1 MSVCIC
7 LQVATSPTKRF
18 RKATPTLGYLSCVL
32 SPEVHCVYIPP
43 ILCGSG
49 IISFYQ
55 RFKTALMDRTKT
67 ETRRGWSERTS
78 RTKSF
83 LGRMKLGFK
92 QGLFLRATCGVDSKK
107 RPVVIGWI
115 RINSMM
121 KERLND
127 MTEDD
132 VAREGYPGKAVDW
145 FLKKEFSGIER
156 NTMVWVVKFT
166 LLAVV

>member
-1 MSVCIC
+1 
-7 LQVATSPTKRF
+7 
-18 RKATPTLGYLSCVL
+18 
-32 SPEVHCVYIPP
+32 
-43 ILCGSG
+43 
-49 IISFYQ
+49 
-55 RFKTALMDRTKT
+55 
-67 ETRRGWSERTS
+67 
-78 RTKSF
+78 
-83 LGRMKLGFK
+83 MKLGFK
-92 QGLFLRATCGVDSKK
+92 QGLFLRTTCGVDSKK
-107 RPVVIGWI
+107 RPAVIGWI

-166 LLAVV
+166 LLTVV